1 MSTVTIFTSMTNPEE
16 RRDPWKQALNCYED
30 LADEVNIIGQ
40 NFPEEFKWD
49 YFGKIFQNAFDSS
62 KGDWIFRMDVDYFF
76 HEKDIPKIKRYLTKY
91 STSPA
96 IAFPQYQIFTP
107 DRYQLKTKI
116 CLALNKKK
124 FPEIKL
130 NGGGDLVLPTL
141 NGKLIKVPDVPN
153 IKIPIYQYDS
163 TFRTKEI
170 IAKDRA
176 RFARAWERQFGNF
189 GNRGGGTP
197 ELAFDAWF
205 SMIKERYP
213 KHTFKMK
220 MSDHPKYM
228 ATELKKLKEGQF
240 GFDAFGLKQNT
251 KRPLINY
258 LRGYKDKYFN

>member
-1 MSTVTIFTSMTNPEE
+1 MSTISIFTSMTNPDE
-16 RRDPWKQALNCYED
+16 RKDPWEQALSCYQD
-30 LADEVNIIGQ
+30 LADDVITIGKD
-40 NFPEEFKWD
+40 FPDEFKWD
-49 YFGKIFQNAFDSS
+49 YFGEIFQDAFNHS
-62 KGDWIFRMDVDYFF
+62 KGDWVFRMDVDYFF
-76 HEKDIPKIKRYLTKY
+76 HEKDIPNIKRLLKKY
-91 STSPA
+91 STAPA
-96 IAFPQYQIFTP
+96 IAFPQYQFFTP

-116 CLALNKKK
+116 CLALNKKE

-141 NGKLIKVPDVPN
+141 NGKLIEVSDVPN
-153 IKIPIYQYDS
+153 VKIPIYQYDS